1 MKAKIENLIY
11 EKKYHELRE
20 ILTEMNSPDIAQ
32 LFEDILEKDAI
43 VLFRLLPK
51 SLAAET
57 FAYMERELRMSL
69 IRAFSDS
76 ELREVLSE
84 LYIDD
89 TVDIIE
95 EMPANVV
102 SRILKNTDSRTR
114 RELNEILRFPED
126 SAGSIM
132 TTEYVTL
139 SESITCDEALKTLRR
154 VGIDKETI
162 YTCYVTERRK
172 LIGVVT
178 VKDMLISEDDVKIG
192 DIMERNV
199 ISVSTTEDKE
209 AVARIFDKYDFLA
222 LPVVD
227 NENCIVGI
235 VTVDDAIDVIRS
247 EASEDIEVMAAITPT
262 GKPYLKTGAIELMLR
277 RIPWLFLL
285 MISATFTGSIIT
297 SFEESLGVMP
307 ILTAYI
313 PMLMG
318 TGGNAGGQAS
328 ATIIRGLALDEIRTS
343 DILRIIWK
351 EARVAILC
359 GVALAAANFGKI
371 MLLDRMLMHNDSVT
385 AQIALAVSLT
395 LIITVIAAKVV
406 GCALPIGVKKIGL
419 DPAVMAS
426 PFITTIIDALALV
439 AYFRVSVS
447 LISALQ

>member
-1 MKAKIENLIY
+1 MKKTTEKLLL
-11 EKKYHELRE
+11 EKKYHQLRE
-20 ILTEMNSPDIAQ
+20 MLCSENSTDIARLLS
-32 LFEDILEKDAI
+32 LFPEKDAI
-43 VLFRLLPK
+43 IMFRLLPK
-51 SLAAET
+51 SIAAET
-57 FAYMERELRMSL
+57 FAYMERDLRMSL
-69 IRAFSDS
+69 IRTFTDA
-76 ELREVLSE
+76 ELREVISE

-95 EMPANVV
+95 ELPANVV
-102 SRILKNTDSRTR
+102 SRVLKNTDSETR
-114 RELNEILRFPED
+114 REINKILRYPED

-139 SESITCDEALKTLRR
+139 SKNITCDDALKTLRR

-162 YTCYVTERRK
+162 YTCYVTEKRK

-178 VKDMLISEDDVKIG
+178 VKDMLISADYAKIG

-199 ISVSTTEDKE
+199 ISVTTDEDRE
-209 AVARIFDKYDFLA
+209 NVARIFDEYDFLA

-227 NENCIVGI
+227 KENCIVGI
-235 VTVDDAIDVIRS
+235 VTVDDAIDVIRR
-247 EASEDIEVMAAITPT
+247 ETNEDIEVMAAITPAS
-262 GKPYLKTGAIELMLR
+262 KPYLKTGTIELMLR

-285 MISATFTGSIIT
+285 MLSAALTGGIIS

-328 ATIIRGLALDEIRTS
+328 ATIIRGLALDEIKTS
-343 DILRIIWK
+343 DVFIILWK

-359 GVALAAANFGKI
+359 GVALSIANFAKI
-371 MLLDRMLMHNDSVT
+371 MLFDRLLLQNTAVNVSV
-385 AQIALAVSLT
+385 ALAVSLT
-395 LIITVIAAKVV
+395 LVITVIAAKLV
-406 GCALPIGVKKIGL
+406 GCVLPLGVKKIGL

-426 PFITTIIDALALV
+426 PFITSIIDAFALA
-439 AYFRVSVS
+439 AYFRVCVI
-447 LISALQ
+447 LIAELQ